1 MSRTM
6 PQGGEAHTSRTPS
19 QRGRPLLTP
28 KRAFTAT
35 MGVIALLR
43 GLAYIWPDG
52 TPAGLH
58 TLSKVP
64 GGLVT
69 WGWIWAAVGAFA
81 IVWAVTRRSSTL
93 PLTPFATV
101 NFLWAGSYL
110 IEWLATAIR
119 DGPESR
125 DWITSLSYIAL
136 GVASLTVIR
145 LVDPVEVR
153 ERGGRHG

>member
-1 MSRTM
+1 
-6 PQGGEAHTSRTPS
+6 
-19 QRGRPLLTP
+19 
-28 KRAFTAT
+28 
-35 MGVIALLR
+35 MGVVALLR

-52 TPAGLH
+52 VPAGLQ
-58 TLSKVP
+58 TLSVVP

-69 WGWIWAAVGAFA
+69 WGWVWAAVGAFA
-81 IVWAVTRRSSTL
+81 IVWAGVRRSSTL
-93 PLTPFATV
+93 PLIPFATV

-136 GVASLTVIR
+136 GIGALTVIR

-153 ERGGRHG
+153 ERTGGRHG